1 MPLGN
6 KKNQDFS
13 KVRGLLG
20 RSERS
25 LSLAAPKGMQ
35 LRLCD
40 RSALSPAGSCP
51 SGNVIREGA
60 SRFVSSAPP
69 PPSPF
74 WFFLSPVCTIS
85 LSPSLQCV
93 PIPLFCD
100 WPSPRVYIISEALVE
115 SQWGLC
121 NLCSSPQHTCIP
133 SQTLAQL
140 LPQKCCWYSI
150 QALSKTLIRSR
161 STPINFDRCK
171 NRWGL
176 CGTISKTPRDEPH

>member
-1 MPLGN
+1 MKSAKIDSPNTSPGPLKFYKHCFPKMPLGN

-25 LSLAAPKGMQ
+25 LSLAAPQGNAA
-35 LRLCD
+35 RLCD

-140 LPQKCCWYSI
+140 LPQM
-150 QALSKTLIRSR
+150 LLV
-161 STPINFDRCK
+161 
-171 NRWGL
+171 
-176 CGTISKTPRDEPH
+176 

>member
-1 MPLGN
+1 MKSAKIDSPNTSPGPLNFYKHCFPKMPLGN

-85 LSPSLQCV
+85 LSPALQCV

-121 NLCSSPQHTCIP
+121 NLCSSPKTH
-133 SQTLAQL
+133 L
-140 LPQKCCWYSI
+140 YS
-150 QALSKTLIRSR
+150 LI
-161 STPINFDRCK
+161 K
-171 NRWGL
+171 L
-176 CGTISKTPRDEPH
+176 